1 MGPGSL
7 RPPQE
12 WVTFTDV
19 AVDFTQEEWGL
30 LDPSQ
35 KELYKGVMLENA
47 RNLLSL
53 GLPVS
58 REDVI
63 SYFEQREVPWMLHP
77 EGQRSCPP
85 GFTLW
90 ILSWPFSLENIDWG
104 QLTGTPSRCLLPS
117 PTPHAS
123 PPGMEPQI
131 STTLVS
137 LKQLKRRSTPLFP
150 HASGSDGLRGEQ
162 DKGTPLL

>member
-85 GFTLW
+85 GP
-90 ILSWPFSLENIDWG
+90 IYSFS
-104 QLTGTPSRCLLPS
+104 TVLP
-117 PTPHAS
+117 A
-123 PPGMEPQI
+123 
-131 STTLVS
+131 
-137 LKQLKRRSTPLFP
+137 LF
-150 HASGSDGLRGEQ
+150 
-162 DKGTPLL
+162 